1 MSGISF
7 VLKGSQSFSAYS
19 TTDPLSSRSC
29 LGGRALV
36 LTVIVSVLNLERMTF
51 EVSFGGS

>member
-19 TTDPLSSRSC
+19 TTDPLSSRSLAWRPGAGSYC
-29 LGGRALV
+29 DSLGVESGAHD
-36 LTVIVSVLNLERMTF
+36 F
-51 EVSFGGS
+51 

>member
-1 MSGISF
+1 MHIVPQIRYPPG
-7 VLKGSQSFSAYS
+7 LW
-19 TTDPLSSRSC
+19 